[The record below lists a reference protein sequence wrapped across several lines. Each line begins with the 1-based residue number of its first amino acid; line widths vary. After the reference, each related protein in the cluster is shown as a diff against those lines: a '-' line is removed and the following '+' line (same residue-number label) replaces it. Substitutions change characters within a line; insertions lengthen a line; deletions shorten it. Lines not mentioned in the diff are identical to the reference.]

1 MKILYIA
8 NGYPDY
14 LCDLV
19 MHGLYNLLEDKLTH
33 SCDYFLMYQDKVTK
47 ETLKNIYGRGFTVW
61 GNLPKYLNDN
71 SNLEEKIKKRYF
83 DYIIYG
89 SIHRCQD
96 YLDLVKEN
104 YQNNK
109 ICYLDGEDFQD
120 IWAGYKNDCL
130 YFKRELIFNSKH
142 ILPISFSIPHEKI
155 VKNKQNIKKI
165 KKLADLIPGN
175 AVNRNYIYD
184 NEEDYYQ
191 GYREAYFGMT
201 FKKAGWDCM
210 RHYEI
215 LANYCLP
222 YFPDLGNCPEYTMVN
237 FPKLDILQAKEL
249 FESNIFDLDKYYEI
263 LEKVFDYTKQKLTT
277 IECAKYVLSNL
288 VAINK

>member
-1 MKILYIA
+1 MKVLYIA

-19 MHGLYNLLEDKLTH
+19 MHGLYNLLGDDLTH
-33 SCDYFLMYQDKVTK
+33 SCDYYLMYKDKVTK

-71 SNLEEKIKKRYF
+71 SDLEKKIINKYF

-96 YLDLVKEN
+96 YLNLVKEHYSKKN
-104 YQNNK
+104 
-109 ICYLDGEDFQD
+109 ICFLDGEDFID
-120 IWAGYKNDCL
+120 IWSGYNNDYL
-130 YFKRELIFNSKH
+130 YFKRELTFYSKN
-142 ILPISFSIPHEKI
+142 ILPISFSIPIEKI
-155 VKNKQNIKKI
+155 VKNKENIKKI
-165 KKLADLIPGN
+165 KKLADLIPGSPL
-175 AVNRNYIYD
+175 NRNYIYE
-184 NEEDYYQ
+184 NEEDYYR

-222 YFPDLGNCPEYTMVN
+222 YFPDLNDCPKYTMVN
-237 FPKLDILQAKEL
+237 FPKEDVLKAKDL
-249 FESNIFDLDKYYEI
+249 YESSIFDLDNYYEI
-263 LEKVFDYTKQKLTT
+263 LEKVFEYTKQKLVTT
-277 IECAKYVLSNL
+277 ECAKYVLSNL
-288 VAINK
+288 IGINK